1 LAATS
6 GVVLLLVVRE
16 RERETLAGTEEKRD
30 AETTEMEG
38 VEVEEG
44 VMRVLLVD
52 DSPVD
57 RKVAQL
63 LLNSGS
69 CAGSFHG
76 QLSIQLSSCPCV
88 LKSVLFSCLRFTSE

>member
-1 LAATS
+1 
-6 GVVLLLVVRE
+6 
-16 RERETLAGTEEKRD
+16 
-30 AETTEMEG
+30 MEG

-76 QLSIQLSSCPCV
+76 QLSIQLKLVSLRSQIC
-88 LKSVLFSCLRFTSE
+88 SVLLPSFYF